1 MSLRCL
7 RSSSEPKK
15 LESNMRVRSWPSR
28 PFILRNL
35 SVVSGCLLAVA
46 LLMPSMQQAAP
57 VDSEAQRSPQATAK
71 TANHKPSKAEQAR
84 AVQAY
89 GKLPLSF
96 EANQGQTDHRVR
108 FLSHGSGYSLF
119 LTPEEA
125 VLTLQT
131 GWTQKPGPKAEGLQ
145 PFVGGKKLAPPA
157 ILRMQL
163 AGNNAKAG
171 MVGLDELP
179 GKSNYLIGNNP
190 AKWRTGVPNYRKV
203 AEDGVYT
210 GINLVYY
217 GTQRQLEYDFVVE
230 PGADPRAIRL
240 AFQGA
245 DHLRTDSQGNLI
257 VSVKGGEVLFLRP
270 IAYQTALDGAKQP
283 VAAQYSI
290 KGRRNVEFKV
300 GKHDPSRSLI
310 IDPTLAYSTY
320 LGGSSIDGANAIAV
334 APDGTAFIAGGTFSG
349 DFPTS
354 HPLQPNAG
362 GPADF
367 PQDAFV
373 AKISADGSQLLY
385 STYLGGSATDVAYGI
400 AVDSLGQA
408 YVAGTTD
415 SPNFPVSTNGINS
428 LCGGDGRCGATWNPQ
443 GFVVYNGFIS
453 KLNVAG
459 SGLVYSSFVGYY
471 ENVSCLGVTVDNAQ
485 NAYITGEVGPNIQ
498 ETVPL
503 IPPETPPP
511 LFPIVGGF
519 ETTHSNSGL
528 PFGGTDTNAF
538 VMKLDSAG
546 SDILYSSYLG
556 GSNEDVGYA
565 IAVDTLANAY
575 ITGITYSTDFP
586 PTTNALGPSYV
597 GAGDAFLTQVNTDA
611 TGAASLVYS
620 SYLGGSGLDQ
630 GNAVAVD
637 SSTNVYVAGLS
648 TSKASTLDVSVPG
661 SAFQT
666 DCNPGSTTCLGNAF
680 VAKFTLGATPALDY
694 FTYLG
699 GGVATSAAG
708 VAVDSADDAYVAGS
722 TSGDLPTTPNVFQ
735 TTYGGGNAD
744 AFVTELNPAASAL
757 VYSTYLGGSNT
768 DTASGIAL
776 NLANPS
782 SCLVLSGNTIC
793 PAYVAGQTCS
803 FDFPL
808 ANPLQPTYGGNC
820 DAFISE
826 VTVLQ
831 GIAVNPSGLLFPT
844 QSIGSTSQ
852 AQTVTL
858 TNGETPQTING
869 ISILGADSADFAE
882 TTTCPITPSSFGAG
896 ATCTISVT
904 FTPTAVGIR
913 KAEIQIT
920 DSAPGSPQVV
930 TLTGSTSTVGISAA
944 SLAFGSQQVGV
955 ASTSKAVTVTNNGT
969 TALTIS
975 VVNTS
980 GAFAQN
986 NDCTTAPLQPTTNC
1000 VINVIFT
1007 PTAPGSSV
1015 GALTIADNAPGSPQ
1029 VVLLTGTG
1037 VAAPAVVL
1045 STVTLTFPSQV
1056 IGTTSIAQSVNVSNT
1071 GGSPLVITN
1080 VATTGDFGET
1090 NSCGSSLAA
1099 GGKCTISVT
1108 FTPTANGN
1116 RYGTVT
1122 ITDNAP
1128 NSPQTITVSG
1138 TGGPAPTVTLSPSA
1152 LTFAAQTVTTTSA
1165 PQQVTLTNT
1174 GAAVLD
1180 ITSIVPSANFA
1191 ETNNC
1196 GVSLAVGASCIIN
1209 VTFSPLA
1216 AGPINGVIAVTD
1228 NAINSPQ
1235 DVTLSGTGQLGPV
1248 VVLSPPTL
1256 TFTGTPVGSTSLPQS
1271 VTLSN
1276 TGSAAL
1282 NITGVSVTGD
1292 FAQTNNCGVTV
1303 PAGLFCTI
1311 NVTFTPTTSGNR
1323 YGTVSISDN
1332 AVNSPQTILMAGNST
1347 AAPAV
1352 AFLPSSLTF
1361 VSQIIDT
1368 TSAPQNA
1375 VLTNTGGA
1383 ALTITSIV
1391 ASGDFAQTNNCSATL
1406 ASGASCT
1413 ISVTFTPTAP
1423 GPRAGAVTVTDSA
1436 AGSPQML
1443 PLSGNGGQAPIV
1455 SLTPTNLTFVG
1466 QVLGGTSAAQTVTL
1480 ANTGSAALSITSIT
1494 SSGDFAQLNTCGSS
1508 VAPGF
1513 SCKISVSFTPT
1524 ALGNRYG
1531 AVTITDN
1538 ASNSPQTVILSGTGL
1553 AAPVVTVSP
1562 TNLTFAS
1569 QSIGTTSAPQA
1580 VTMTNT
1586 GSGAL
1591 TITSIVA
1598 TGEFAQLNTCGTNLA
1613 AGATCTINVTFT
1625 PTATGSATGTLTITD
1640 NALSSPQMVSLGGS
1654 GSGFSVAVSPASAS
1668 VVAGNSVSYTLII
1681 TPSFGFSARVNLSCS
1696 GAPRNATC
1704 SVSPSTVTPDGTDPI
1719 TATATVTTE
1728 VRSLAPPQSGPR
1740 LNLPRLVTQFR
1751 PSWFLWMLLLLTL
1764 VASQVAARRRGVLL
1778 RLVLVAGLVLLWA
1791 ACGAGGSQVG
1801 VADGTPAGN
1810 YTLTLTGS
1818 SGTPAVSHSTTATL
1832 SVQ

>member
-1 MSLRCL
+1 
-7 RSSSEPKK
+7 
-15 LESNMRVRSWPSR
+15 MRVRSWPSR

-35 SVVSGCLLAVA
+35 SVVGGCLLAVA
-46 LLMPSMQQAAP
+46 LLLPSRQQAAP

-71 TANHKPSKAEQAR
+71 TANHKPSQAEQAH

-89 GKLPLSF
+89 GKLPLGF
-96 EANQGQTDHRVR
+96 EANQGQTDRRVR

-131 GWTQKPGPKAEGLQ
+131 GRTLKPGPKAQGSQ
-145 PFVGGKKLAPPA
+145 PFLGGKKLAPPA

-163 AGNNAKAG
+163 AGNNVKAG

-179 GKSNYLIGNNP
+179 GTSNYLIGKDP
-190 AKWRTGVPNYRKV
+190 ANWRTGVPNYRKV
-203 AEDGVYT
+203 AEDGVYS
-210 GINLVYY
+210 GINLIYY

-245 DHLRTDSQGNLI
+245 DRLRIDSQGNLL
-257 VSVKGGEVLFLRP
+257 VTVKGGEVSFLRP
-270 IAYQTALDGAKQP
+270 IAYQTALYGAKEP

-300 GKHDPSRSLI
+300 GKHDPTRSLI

-334 APDGTAFIAGGTFSG
+334 APDGTAFIAGGTFSSN
-349 DFPTS
+349 FPTS

-385 STYLGGSATDVAYGI
+385 STYLGGSSTDTAYGV

-408 YVAGTTD
+408 YVVGTTD
-415 SPNFPVSTNGINS
+415 SPDFPVGGNGINS
-428 LCGGDGRCGATWNPQ
+428 LCGGDGKCGATWNEQ
-443 GFVVYNGFIS
+443 GFIVYNGFIS

-459 SGLVYSSFVGYY
+459 SALIYSSFVGYY
-471 ENVSCLGVTVDNAQ
+471 ENVSCLAVTVDNAE

-503 IPPETPPP
+503 VPPETPPP

-556 GSNEDVGYA
+556 GSGEDVGYA
-565 IAVDTLANAY
+565 IAVDTFANAY
-575 ITGITYSTDFP
+575 LTGVTYSTDFP
-586 PTTNALGPSYV
+586 VTASALGPTYV
-597 GAGDAFLTQVNTDA
+597 GAGDAFLTKVNTDT
-611 TGAASLVYS
+611 TGAASLAYS
-620 SYLGGSGLDQ
+620 SFLGGTGLDQ
-630 GNAVAVD
+630 GNGIAVD
-637 SSTNVYVAGLS
+637 TSGNVYVAGLL
-648 TSKASTLDVSVPG
+648 TSKASTLDVSVPA

-699 GGVATSAAG
+699 GAVATSAAG
-708 VAVDSADDAYVAGS
+708 VAVDSADDVYLAGS
-722 TSGDLPTTPNVFQ
+722 TSGDLPTTPDAFQ
-735 TTYGGGNAD
+735 GTYGGGNAD

-768 DTASGIAL
+768 DAATGIAL
-776 NLANPS
+776 NLANSS

-808 ANPLQPTYGGNC
+808 ANSLQPTYGGNC
-820 DAFISE
+820 DAFIAE
-826 VTVLQ
+826 VSVLQ
-831 GIAVNPSGLLFPT
+831 GIAVNPSGLQFPT

-858 TNGETPQTING
+858 TNGETPQTISG
-869 ISILGADSADFAE
+869 ISIVGSNPGDFAE
-882 TTTCPITPSSFGAG
+882 TNTCPISPSALGDS

-920 DSAPGSPQVV
+920 DSAPGSPQIV
-930 TLTGSTSTVGISAA
+930 TLTGSTSTVGVSAS
-944 SLAFGSQQVGV
+944 SLAFGSQQVSV
-955 ASTSKAVTVTNNGT
+955 TSTSKAVTVTNNGT

-975 VVNTS
+975 SINAS
-980 GAFAQN
+980 GAFAQTD
-986 NDCTTAPLQPTTNC
+986 DCTAAPLQPTTNC
-1000 VINVIFT
+1000 VINVTFT

-1015 GALTIADNAPGSPQ
+1015 GALTITDNAAGSPQ
-1029 VVLLTGTG
+1029 AVLLTGTG

-1045 STVTLTFPSQV
+1045 STVTLTFPSKV
-1056 IGTTSIAQSVNVSNT
+1056 VGTTSLAQSVNVSNT
-1071 GGSPLVITN
+1071 GGSPLVISN
-1080 VATTGDFGET
+1080 VATTGDFAET

-1099 GGKCTISVT
+1099 GVKCTISVT
-1108 FTPTANGN
+1108 FSPTTNGN
-1116 RYGTVT
+1116 LYGTVT

-1138 TGGPAPTVTLSPSA
+1138 TGGPAPTVSLTPTS
-1152 LTFAAQTVTTTSA
+1152 LTFASQIVSTTSV
-1165 PQQVTLTNT
+1165 PQPVTLTNT
-1174 GAAVLD
+1174 GAAVLG
-1180 ITSIVPSANFA
+1180 ITSIVPSANFG

-1196 GVSLAVGASCIIN
+1196 GVTLAVGASCIIN

-1228 NAINSPQ
+1228 NASNSPQ

-1248 VVLSPPTL
+1248 VVLSPATL

-1292 FAQTNNCGVTV
+1292 FAQTNNCGATV

-1311 NVTFTPTTSGNR
+1311 NVTFSPTTSGNR
-1323 YGTVSISDN
+1323 YGTVSIADN
-1332 AVNSPQTILMAGNST
+1332 AVNSPQTILIAGNST

-1361 VSQIIDT
+1361 VSQIINT

-1391 ASGDFAQTNNCSATL
+1391 ASGDFAQTNNCGSTL

-1423 GPRAGAVTVTDSA
+1423 GPRAGAITVADSA

-1455 SLTPTNLTFVG
+1455 TLTPTSLTFVG
-1466 QVLGGTSAAQTVTL
+1466 QVIGGTSATQTVTL

-1494 SSGDFAQLNTCGSS
+1494 SSGDFTQLNTCGSS

-1513 SCKISVSFTPT
+1513 SCKISVVFTPT

-1538 ASNSPQTVILSGTGL
+1538 ASNSPQTIILSGTGL
-1553 AAPVVTVSP
+1553 PAPVVTISP
-1562 TNLTFAS
+1562 TSLTFAS

-1591 TITSIVA
+1591 AIASIVTTA
-1598 TGEFAQLNTCGTNLA
+1598 GFAQIDTCGTSLA

-1625 PTATGSATGTLTITD
+1625 PTTTGSVTGTLTITD
-1640 NALSSPQMVSLGGS
+1640 NALSSPQIVSLGGS
-1654 GSGFSVAVSPASAS
+1654 GSGFSIAVSPASAS
-1668 VVAGNSVSYTLII
+1668 VIAGNSVSYTVTV
-1681 TPSFGFSARVNLSCS
+1681 TPSFGFNARVNLSC
-1696 GAPRNATC
+1696 GNAPPNATC
-1704 SVSPSTVTPDGTDPI
+1704 SVSPSNVTPDGTNPI
-1719 TATATVTTE
+1719 TATATVTTA
-1728 VRSLAPPQSGPR
+1728 VRSLTPPRSGPR
-1740 LNLPRLVTQFR
+1740 LDLPRLVTQFK
-1751 PSWFLWMLLLLTL
+1751 PSWFLWMLLLLTIA
-1764 VASQVAARRRGVLL
+1764 ASQVVARRRGVML

-1801 VADGTPAGN
+1801 VPDGTPAGN

-1818 SGTPAVSHSTTATL
+1818 SGSPAVSHSAPAYLT
-1832 SVQ
+1832 VQ